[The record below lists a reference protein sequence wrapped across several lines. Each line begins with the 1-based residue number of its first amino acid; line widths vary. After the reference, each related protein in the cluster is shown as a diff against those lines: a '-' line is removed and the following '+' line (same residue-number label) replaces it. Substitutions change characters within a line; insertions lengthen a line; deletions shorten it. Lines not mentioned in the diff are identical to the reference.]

1 MEQTAQTDQQR
12 RRPRRILA
20 IQQIS
25 DDPPGYLGEILAE
38 HGIACDTVQAEQRL
52 LPDHLD
58 NYGALLVLGGP
69 QHVGEEER
77 YPYLRQEQALI
88 RQAVEQDI
96 PYLGICLGGQLLA
109 NVLGAD
115 VKRHDF
121 VELGFYQVQLTEAG
135 QHDPLFEGLPGYQ
148 QVIHWHEDVFGLP
161 AGAVL
166 LATSPSTPHQA
177 FRYGRCAYGLQYHIE
192 LTPAML
198 DMWLYTPDYREEII
212 SLLGP
217 DAIGRLE
224 EERARFYPLYRQHA
238 RLVFENFLRLAG
250 LLAG

>member
-1 MEQTAQTDQQR
+1 MEQIEQQR
-12 RRPRRILA
+12 PPRRVLA
-20 IQQIS
+20 IQQIW
-25 DDPPGYLGEILAE
+25 DDPPGYLAELLAE
-38 HGIACDTVQAEQRL
+38 HGIASDTVQAEQGP
-52 LPDHLD
+52 LPDTLEG
-58 NYGALLVLGGP
+58 YGALLVMGGP
-69 QHVGEEER
+69 QHVGEEDR
-77 YPYLRQEQALI
+77 YPYLRQEQRLI

-96 PYLGICLGGQLLA
+96 PLLGICLGGQLLA

-250 LLAG
+250 LLAE